1 MPAVAST
8 YEPIMN
14 ALLALLQAQLQPA
27 PFRYISRRFV
37 TWEGLLQDIQS
48 GLTPFPQP
56 ALLFYDGVGF
66 GGGKTRYEE
75 RGRGRPT
82 VRVISRTIVC
92 YAQLPGGN
100 TPSGVDR
107 TTPGGSVFAP
117 LVEAIEGV
125 FQTRDG
131 DGAALTLG
139 GLVSHAW
146 IEGDSHWLTGD
157 IDPTGQGM
165 FTIPINF
172 MVPY

>member
-1 MPAVAST
+1 MTAVPPT

-14 ALLALLQAQLQPA
+14 ALLALLQAQLLPA
-27 PFRYISRRFV
+27 PFRQVQRRMV
-37 TWEGLLQDIQS
+37 MWETLLFDIQN
-48 GLTPFPQP
+48 GIAPFPQP
-56 ALLFYDGVGF
+56 ALILFDGVGL

-82 VRVISRTIVC
+82 VRVISRTIVV
-92 YAQLPGGN
+92 YAQMPGGG
-100 TPSGVDR
+100 TPGGVDH
-107 TTPGGSVFAP
+107 TTPGGTVFAP

-125 FQTRDG
+125 FQTRDQ

-139 GLVSHAW
+139 GLVSHCW
-146 IEGDSHWLTGD
+146 LEGDSMWITGD

-165 FTIPINF
+165 LTMPVQI

>member
-1 MPAVAST
+1 MT
-8 YEPIMN
+8 
-14 ALLALLQAQLQPA
+14 ALLALLQAQLVPGV
-27 PFRYISRRFV
+27 FRQVQRRMV
-37 TWEGLLQDIQS
+37 TWEQLQQDVQQGI
-48 GLTPFPQP
+48 LPFPQP
-56 ALLFYDGVGF
+56 ALILFDGAGL

-82 VRVISRTIVC
+82 VRIISRTIVC
-92 YAQLPGGN
+92 YAQMPGGN
-100 TPSGVDR
+100 TPSGIDH

-125 FQTRDG
+125 FQTRDQ

-146 IEGDSHWLTGD
+146 LEGDSVWVTGD

-165 FTIPINF
+165 FTMPVQI